1 MRRIWIITSL
11 AVALALYALLVAS
24 FRSEL
29 IDDAYISLTYARHL
43 ANGDGLV
50 WNPGERVEGYTDFL
64 WVLLLSLSGATPS
77 AAEWFGILAGA
88 LLLVALTL
96 PIRLIPN
103 ARASLVLLP
112 VLVAAHPAFAFWS
125 AKGLETSLFTLF
137 LTAGLFVCAYAPAVR
152 WSVFGVHLLVIA
164 SLTRPDGLL
173 FLALASADALR
184 RHGWRHAGAL
194 VALPLALLVPHLA
207 FRLAYYGYPLPNTY
221 YVKVG
226 ASADQVLRGLHYVW
240 RYLAHPGAILLAATL
255 AFPRALKSP
264 ERFLTVALASGIA
277 AVAAV
282 GGDAFGAH
290 RFIVPLMPTISL
302 LAIAGLHR
310 IADRVAPQSR
320 IADSAASQ
328 SLGQGGT
335 RTNGARRLGLLNALP
350 LSLAALLAA
359 SMLAGTWRDVRAE
372 ETSIASFT
380 KLMAEVGHLLKAR
393 TPEHITIAL
402 NPAGAVPYYSERK
415 AIDMLGLND
424 AHIAHSPTVS
434 MGSRKAGHEKGDG
447 AYVLSRRP
455 EMILIGNVWV
465 DEADTIKMIHP
476 SRRSEVQLVKNP
488 ALYELYEMLFFPLG
502 DGRSLKALVLR
513 EGTSLPESG
522 WGPKRFLPIPKEKW
536 Q

>member
-1 MRRIWIITSL
+1 MRRVWILTSL
-11 AVALALYALLVAS
+11 VVALALYAALVAS

-50 WNPGERVEGYTDFL
+50 WNPDERVEGYTDFL
-64 WVLLLSLSGATPS
+64 WVLLLSLAGATPT
-77 AAEWFGILAGA
+77 AAEWLGIGAGA
-88 LLLVALTL
+88 LLLASLAL
-96 PIRLIPN
+96 PARLIPN
-103 ARASLVLLP
+103 ARSSLALLP
-112 VLVAAHPAFAFWS
+112 ILVAAHPAFAFWS
-125 AKGLETSLFTLF
+125 AKGLETSLYALCV
-137 LTAGLFVCAYAPAVR
+137 TAGLFVCAYAPSLK
-152 WSVFGVHLLVIA
+152 WSTLGVHLLVIA

-173 FLALASADALR
+173 FLALGSANAVL
-184 RHGWRHAGAL
+184 RHGWRYAGPL
-194 VALPLALLVPHLA
+194 VALPLLLLAPHFA

-226 ASADQVLRGLHYVW
+226 ASGDQLLRGLYYVW
-240 RYLAHPGAILLAATL
+240 KYLAHPGAILLAAMF
-255 AFPRALKSP
+255 AFPRAMT
-264 ERFLTVALASGIA
+264 RADGFLAVALAAGIA
-277 AVAAV
+277 SVVSV

-290 RFIVPLMPTISL
+290 RFIVPLMPTIGL
-302 LAIAGLHR
+302 LAIAGFHR
-310 IADRVAPQSR
+310 IADHFAPRLGLRGAVAREGAGSR
-320 IADSAASQ
+320 
-328 SLGQGGT
+328 GG
-335 RTNGARRLGLLNALP
+335 RPRGARRLTLAASLP
-350 LSLAALLAA
+350 AFLTALLAA
-359 SMLAGTWRDVRAE
+359 ATLAGTWRGVRAE
-372 ETSIASFT
+372 ETAVASFT
-380 KLMAEVGHLLKAR
+380 KLMVEVGELLKTQ

-402 NPAGAVPYYSERK
+402 NPAGAVPYYAERK

-424 AHIAHSPTVS
+424 AHIAHGRTES

-488 ALYELYEMLFFPLG
+488 ALYELYEMIFFQMG

-513 EGTSLPESG
+513 EGTDLPESG
-522 WGPKRFLPIPKEKW
+522 WGPKRFLSIPKEKW

>member
-1 MRRIWIITSL
+1 MRRSWIVAGL
-11 AVALALYALLVAS
+11 ALALVLYATLVLS

-43 ANGDGLV
+43 ASGDGLV

-64 WVLLLSLSGATPS
+64 WVLLLALAGATPG
-77 AAEWFGILAGA
+77 AAEWLGISAGA
-88 LLLVALTL
+88 SLLLVLALAY
-96 PIRLIPN
+96 RLIPN
-103 ARASLVLLP
+103 ARPSLALLP
-112 VLVAAHPAFAFWS
+112 IVVAANPAFAFWA
-125 AKGLETSLFTLF
+125 AKGLETSLYTLW
-137 LTAGLFVCAYAPAVR
+137 LTAGLFLCAYSR
-152 WSVFGVHLLVIA
+152 SLKWSALGVHLLAVA

-173 FLALASADALR
+173 FLALGSANAGL
-184 RHGWRHAGAL
+184 RHGRKSAGAL
-194 VALPLALLVPHLA
+194 IVLPVLLLLPHFV

-226 ASADQVLRGLHYVW
+226 ASPDQFLRGLDYVW
-240 RYLAHPGAILLAATL
+240 RYLAHPGSILLASL
-255 AFPRALKSP
+255 LVFPRAMTRA
-264 ERFLTVALASGIA
+264 ERFLSL
-277 AVAAV
+277 AVAAGIASVVYV

-290 RFIVPLMPTISL
+290 RFIVPLIPTITL
-302 LAIAGLHR
+302 LAISGFERAVDRLAQRSRRGADGSDESAQSRERRARATPPPR
-310 IADRVAPQSR
+310 IA
-320 IADSAASQ
+320 
-328 SLGQGGT
+328 T
-335 RTNGARRLGLLNALP
+335 ALP
-350 LSLAALLAA
+350 ALLTAMLAAAT
-359 SMLAGTWRDVRAE
+359 LAGTWRAVRAE
-372 ETSIASFT
+372 EASVASFT
-380 KLMAEVGHLLKAR
+380 RLMADVGRLLKAR

-424 AHIAHSPTVS
+424 AHIAHGRTES

-465 DEADTIKMIHP
+465 DEADTIKMIYP

-488 ALYELYEMLFFPLG
+488 ALYELYEMLFFPMG

-513 EGTSLPESG
+513 EGTDLPESG
-522 WGPKRFLPIPKEKW
+522 WGPKRYVPIPKEKW